1 MPKDANVIGRMLA
14 WWRNQRGLSQ
24 YAFVTKLRLLGCINM
39 TRDILA
45 NIENMRCVANCK
57 QIEFFAE
64 ALDIREQDL
73 FPKKRHF
80 VGKAADVNLRIFT
93 RRRGKRPPAKK

>member
-1 MPKDANVIGRMLA
+1 
-14 WWRNQRGLSQ
+14 
-24 YAFVTKLRLLGCINM
+24 
-39 TRDILA
+39 
-45 NIENMRCVANCK
+45 MRCVANCK

-80 VGKAADVNLRIFT
+80 VGRTTDVNLRIFT

>member
-1 MPKDANVIGRMLA
+1 MPKDANVIGRPLA
-14 WWRNQRGLSQ
+14 WWRNQRGYSQ
-24 YAFVTKLRLLGCINM
+24 YAFVTKLHLMGCINM

-45 NIENMRCVANCK
+45 SIENQRCVATCK

-64 ALDIREQDL
+64 ALDIKEQDL

-80 VGKAADVNLRIFT
+80 VGKTADVKIRIFT
-93 RRRGKRPPAKK
+93 RRRGKRPLAKK